1 MILNIK
7 EALWIEQNKLLITDS
22 GRDRREPS
30 NCFRTY
36 NKVDSW
42 EVLLK
47 SAHTFEVSN
56 HILHMDYHIITSQL
70 KHSLPE

>member
-1 MILNIK
+1 MKKPAIQMILNIK

-36 NKVDSW
+36 NKVDS
-42 EVLLK
+42 
-47 SAHTFEVSN
+47 
-56 HILHMDYHIITSQL
+56 
-70 KHSLPE
+70 